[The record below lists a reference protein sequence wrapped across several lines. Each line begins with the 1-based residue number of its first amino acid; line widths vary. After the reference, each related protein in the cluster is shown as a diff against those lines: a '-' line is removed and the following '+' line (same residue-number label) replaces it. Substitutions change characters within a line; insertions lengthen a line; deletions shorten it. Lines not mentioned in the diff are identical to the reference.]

1 MIRFILC
8 LLIFLNTHSH
18 KAQDSFP
25 EELKEKQKRAFKL
38 INNNPKLA
46 KSLLQENLEWC
57 LKNNHTKRTI
67 QSYRYLSYCEK
78 RLGNYPQS
86 LKHLFDALRESEK
99 VKDTQLI
106 SVAYTDIA
114 TIMRFQKNYTASL
127 SYYDKAIDLNIA
139 IQDSLNLA
147 LNNEMKGTV
156 YSKMNEHEVSL
167 NCYKK
172 AETLFKKLNKPR
184 GLLRVRLSRAKV
196 LTDLGQYDESLNLY
210 YEDLALVK
218 EQNNERYLVSCY
230 GNMAKNYSEK
240 KQYEKAISYLDSAIY
255 LSSKNGYTERLSAN
269 LLERSDVY
277 KQMKLYS
284 KALEDYK
291 AYKSTY
297 DSVFNNKNEQKI
309 AELLLQHEYEQKRV
323 KDNLV
328 FQMEKTVLQNH
339 VEAEKTKKNLFL
351 VIIILILLGISILA
365 LYFRNILR
373 LNREQLKKEE
383 LERDLFN
390 ERLESL
396 TLQLNLLKSDNE
408 MRREFKQKLL
418 GKIKILKEETNSKNL
433 NDISSLI
440 TDLQTQIHTEQR
452 LDKKNK
458 LILESS
464 PDSFESK
471 LISLFPTLTVSE
483 IEICKLIKMNLST
496 KEIMNVQDSTLASVK
511 SSRYRIRKKMN
522 IPQGEEIEKFLKT
535 FGK

>member
-1 MIRFILC
+1 
-8 LLIFLNTHSH
+8 
-18 KAQDSFP
+18 
-25 EELKEKQKRAFKL
+25 
-38 INNNPKLA
+38 
-46 KSLLQENLEWC
+46 
-57 LKNNHTKRTI
+57 
-67 QSYRYLSYCEK
+67 
-78 RLGNYPQS
+78 
-86 LKHLFDALRESEK
+86 
-99 VKDTQLI
+99 
-106 SVAYTDIA
+106 
-114 TIMRFQKNYTASL
+114 
-127 SYYDKAIDLNIA
+127 
-139 IQDSLNLA
+139 
-147 LNNEMKGTV
+147 
-156 YSKMNEHEVSL
+156 
-167 NCYKK
+167 
-172 AETLFKKLNKPR
+172 
-184 GLLRVRLSRAKV
+184 
-196 LTDLGQYDESLNLY
+196 
-210 YEDLALVK
+210 
-218 EQNNERYLVSCY
+218 
-230 GNMAKNYSEK
+230 
-240 KQYEKAISYLDSAIY
+240 
-255 LSSKNGYTERLSAN
+255 
-269 LLERSDVY
+269 LERSDVY

-440 TDLQTQIHTEQR
+440 TDL
-452 LDKKNK
+452 
-458 LILESS
+458 
-464 PDSFESK
+464 
-471 LISLFPTLTVSE
+471 
-483 IEICKLIKMNLST
+483 
-496 KEIMNVQDSTLASVK
+496 
-511 SSRYRIRKKMN
+511 
-522 IPQGEEIEKFLKT
+522 
-535 FGK
+535 